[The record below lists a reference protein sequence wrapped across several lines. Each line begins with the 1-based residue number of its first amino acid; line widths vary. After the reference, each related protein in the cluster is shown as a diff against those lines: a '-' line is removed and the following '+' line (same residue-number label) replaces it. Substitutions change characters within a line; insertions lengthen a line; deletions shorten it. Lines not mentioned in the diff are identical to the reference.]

1 MTSDNAFGKVDF
13 VSCGWYMFES
23 LRSLVL
29 ETVEMRRPYGAWSST
44 ESDEVGWVVISNAP
58 VGTASKSGFI
68 GWVV

>member
-1 MTSDNAFGKVDF
+1 
-13 VSCGWYMFES
+13 MFES

-29 ETVEMRRPYGAWSST
+29 GTVEMRPPSGAWSST
-44 ESDEVGWVVISNAP
+44 ESDEVGWAVISNVS